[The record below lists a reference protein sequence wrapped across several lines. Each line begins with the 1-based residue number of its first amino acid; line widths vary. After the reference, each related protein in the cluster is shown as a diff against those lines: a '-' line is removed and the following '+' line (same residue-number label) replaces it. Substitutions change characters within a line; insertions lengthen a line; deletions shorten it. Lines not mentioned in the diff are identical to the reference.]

1 MKKAF
6 TLIEMLVVITVLPV
20 VTLALSR
27 VFATFIR
34 DVPRMARVAERNIT
48 VQDMVEQIRNDID
61 RAVALPDVYGARTSG
76 DHTLLISLPGSV
88 VCYELEQ
95 GRGVRSVLSAEDQ
108 DPRIWTFPEAKVT
121 WSRWKENDVA
131 YAVEIH
137 TLVKQT
143 IRSQVKDKLENSH
156 VLFVQGA
163 GKVGTL

>member
-6 TLIEMLVVITVLPV
+6 TLIEMLVVITILPV

-48 VQDMVEQIRNDID
+48 VSDMIAQMRDD
-61 RAVALPDVYGARTSG
+61 LDHAVALPDAFEARRS
-76 DHTLLISLPGSV
+76 DERTLLIALSNNV
-88 VCYELEQ
+88 VCYELQ
-95 GRGVRSVLSAEDQ
+95 KDGGVRSVLSAGGQ
-108 DPRIWTFPEAKVT
+108 DPRIWTFPEAEVT
-121 WSRWKENDVA
+121 WSRWREDEAA

-137 TLVKQT
+137 TLVRQT
-143 IRSQVKDKLENSH
+143 IRSQVKDKLANSY

-163 GKVGTL
+163 GKGGTH